1 MGLTVFLSILVAGC
15 LYQVIRGIWRQHDAH
30 VKEIKAIH
38 TNAMFDVARQELDT
52 LETIASRPHVQF
64 RARRPH
70 ESRWDYARNL
80 ADCGHLHIK
89 PWEPTFGRLR
99 MYEERSSHVS
109 FSVKIQMWTANVEG
123 VMHRVGRLPI
133 GDGWAPVFI
142 CDPTTRVTTAV
153 EVHDIDAS
161 PVITCLG
168 CVTYAKN

>member
-1 MGLTVFLSILVAGC
+1 MWVVVGVVAAWFLYHL
-15 LYQVIRGIWRQHDAH
+15 IRALWREHDTH

-38 TNAMFDVARQELDT
+38 TNAMFDVARGELDT
-52 LETIASRPHVQF
+52 LETIAGRRHVQF
-64 RARRPH
+64 RARRPN
-70 ESRWDYARNL
+70 ESRWDYAHDL

-109 FSVKIQMWTANVEG
+109 VSVKIQMWTTNVEG

-142 CDPTTRVTTAV
+142 CDTTTRVTTAV